1 MKISSAL
8 KNDIGN
14 YSVLAENKA
23 GKDQTLCRLFITLQ
37 PNVDETP
44 LVNPDAF
51 KLLNA
56 PPTPYVD
63 DDQDKNKK
71 ENYLPPRVIVPLS
84 DVRLKEGENIL
95 MICKIVGQP
104 KPKVRHVEK
113 TVQIS
118 KSTNQI

>member
-1 MKISSAL
+1 MATLKINSSL
-8 KNDIGN
+8 KNDFGN
-14 YSVLAENKA
+14 YTVFAENKA
-23 GKDQTLCRLFITLQ
+23 GKAQTSCKLFITLQ

-51 KLLNA
+51 KQLNA
-56 PPTPYVD
+56 PPMPYID

-84 DVRLKEGENIL
+84 DVRIKEGENIL

-104 KPKVRHVEK
+104 KPKVRQMLIK
-113 TVQIS
+113 Q
-118 KSTNQI
+118 